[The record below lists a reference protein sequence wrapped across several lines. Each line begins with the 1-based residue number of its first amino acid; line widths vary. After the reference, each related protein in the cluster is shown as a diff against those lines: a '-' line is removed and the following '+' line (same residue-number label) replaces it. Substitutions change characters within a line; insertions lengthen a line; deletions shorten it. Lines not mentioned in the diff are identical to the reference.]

1 MALYLMVRDLTP
13 NARPFIELAFAN
25 LGVYTFGA
33 HCVEIDVDD
42 ATGAVE
48 VRRAW
53 CAHDAGRA
61 INPVSCEGQIQ
72 GGFVQGLGYA
82 LTEAMHWDD
91 QGWLTTVTL
100 ADYKI
105 PGVLDAP
112 PEVNAIV
119 LEDPDPTHPVGAKGI
134 GEPSLVGAAPAIA
147 NAICNATGARVR
159 QLPMTPE
166 RVLDAIEVV
175 K

>member
-1 MALYLMVRDLTP
+1 MD
-13 NARPFIELAFAN
+13 E
-25 LGVYTFGA
+25 
-33 HCVEIDVDD
+33 

-72 GGFVQGLGYA
+72 GGFVQGMGYA

-119 LEDPDPTHPVGAKGI
+119 LEDPIRRIRSAPRASASRHWSAPRQPLPTRSATP
-134 GEPSLVGAAPAIA
+134 PARECG
-147 NAICNATGARVR
+147 NYR
-159 QLPMTPE
+159 
-166 RVLDAIEVV
+166 
-175 K
+175 